1 MLPRYPSEMSVD
13 LSFAMVN
20 ILLNVLKMMMVMM
33 MMKMKR
39 LGIVMMICQFLA
51 IATMVM
57 MTGHDTLSL
66 SGHVQQH
73 YDSGSFG
80 PLQQRM

>member
-1 MLPRYPSEMSVD
+1 M
-13 LSFAMVN
+13 
-20 ILLNVLKMMMVMM
+20 LNVLKVMMVMM
-33 MMKMKR
+33 MMMMMMMKR
-39 LGIVMMICQFLA
+39 LGIVMMTCQFLA
-51 IATMVM
+51 IATMMM